1 MLSCTL
7 VRNNCKTRSKW
18 YFNFTFGSGG
28 EKGRELKKIYG
39 NVCKDSILSG
49 NRISS
54 IELMSVNYFSFS
66 LDERDERSRP
76 VSFTS
81 LSSTSAASSGPFC
94 KIIFNNV
101 PCEHSIFAY
110 SYP

>member
-1 MLSCTL
+1 METCVFDFIRQSDQFDRADVGQL
-7 VRNNCKTRSKW
+7 
-18 YFNFTFGSGG
+18 
-28 EKGRELKKIYG
+28 
-39 NVCKDSILSG
+39 
-49 NRISS
+49 
-54 IELMSVNYFSFS
+54 FSS